1 MELSKKIKDMIKGWE
16 GCRLTAYR
24 CPAGVWTIG
33 YGHTGADVT
42 PGKRIT
48 QSDADA
54 LFEKD
59 ISAFANRVLTHLAGL
74 TLTGCQ
80 FDALVSLSYN
90 IGALSVKAPTLLRK
104 VKTNPND
111 PMIRAEFMK
120 HVNARVNGV
129 LKPLPGLVK
138 RRAAEADHYF
148 GKS

>member
-33 YGHTGADVT
+33 YGHTGSDVR
-42 PGKRIT
+42 PGLRIT
-48 QSDADA
+48 QSQADA
-54 LFEKD
+54 LFEDD
-59 ISAFANRVLTHLAGL
+59 ICSFAARVAPQVSGV
-74 TLTGCQ
+74 TLKNTQ
-80 FDALVSLSYN
+80 FDALVSLAYN
-90 IGALSVKAPTLLRK
+90 IGSLQVKAPTLLRK
-104 VKTNPND
+104 VKANPDD